1 MNKLEESLDLL
12 EKTENY
18 KEHKQLLDAKISEL
32 LDDHGFK
39 PVKEKANLKLYALGE
54 EVFIKFDKW
63 DKDEYCW
70 AKPKELNH
78 KKFYKSFKNTLIPS
92 NLQFLTSIG
101 VSIGVVVSAFEG
113 LSYAGV
119 PTDNP
124 LTAVAILAPS
134 TAIPVLLGFG
144 YFKKRNK
151 KKLEKNCEEIYYGKE
166 ALEKAFRR

>member
-1 MNKLEESLDLL
+1 MKKLEESLDLL

-18 KEHKQLLDAKISEL
+18 KEHKQLLDARISEL
-32 LDDHGFK
+32 LEDYNFK
-39 PVKEKANLKLYALGE
+39 PIKEKDNLKLYALRE
-54 EVFIKFDKW
+54 EAFMKFNKW

-78 KKFYKSFKNTLIPS
+78 KKFYKSFKNTLVPS
-92 NLQFLTSIG
+92 SLQFLASLG
-101 VSIGVVVSAFEG
+101 VSVGVAVSAFEG

-119 PTDNP
+119 PIDNP
-124 LTAVAILAPS
+124 LTAAAILAS
-134 TAIPVLLGFG
+134 SAIPLFLGFN

-151 KKLEKNCEEIYYGKE
+151 KKLEENCEEIYYGKE